1 MPVHVCPLPFPEI
14 ISENSLNASRF
25 TIGGLTLH
33 VTVNLKEPPNIFQ
46 SLLSPFQT
54 SQEGL
59 ENVALIHHIGLPQL
73 NLDLQNRVY
82 HRPPWSIYH
91 QENQWIYLG
100 FVVNGEREE
109 IFQAAFFTHDHTQGE
124 IYHDSDHLFHTGG
137 MHSLTLFPTDQIL
150 LARLLADRQGCIL
163 HCAGMILDGHGF
175 AFAGHSGAGKSTTVE
190 MLRPHGEILCDDRNI
205 LRRYPDG
212 WRIYGTW
219 SHGDVPDVSPNS
231 APLRAIL
238 LLEQAPFNR
247 LTQITDRRE
256 IVRRL
261 PFLIV
266 KPLVDAGWWEKTLDL
281 VGHIARE
288 VPVYRLQFDRSG
300 RVYEE
305 LKELI
310 ARSS

>member
-1 MPVHVCPLPFPEI
+1 LGYWDEPL
-14 ISENSLNASRF
+14 
-25 TIGGLTLH
+25 T
-33 VTVNLKEPPNIFQ
+33 
-46 SLLSPFQT
+46 
-54 SQEGL
+54 
-59 ENVALIHHIGLPQL
+59 
-73 NLDLQNRVY
+73 
-82 HRPPWSIYH
+82 
-91 QENQWIYLG
+91 
-100 FVVNGEREE
+100 
-109 IFQAAFFTHDHTQGE
+109 
-124 IYHDSDHLFHTGG
+124 
-137 MHSLTLFPTDQIL
+137 SLTRFPTDQIIFT
-150 LARLLADRQGCIL
+150 RVLADIQGCIL

-175 AFAGHSGAGKSTTVE
+175 AFAGHSEAGKSTTVE

-247 LTQITDRRE
+247 LTRITDRRE

-300 RVYEE
+300 EVWEVLR
-305 LKELI
+305 ELI
-310 ARSS
+310 DGSS